1 MSVINLEPRLASELI
16 YNMSR
21 GKAEGRV
28 THTSS
33 ERQFVIKEPYRTN
46 FASDKRSI
54 NRAFSRAAFTIS
66 LAHPTSFKCTGNPR
80 VHQGYYVQL
89 EGSMIVYVMAQE
101 RDTVAESL
109 PAVVIFYRVLS
120 III

>member
-46 FASDKRSI
+46 FAPDIRCF
-54 NRAFSRAAFTIS
+54 NRAFSKAAFTIS

-89 EGSMIVYVMAQE
+89 EGSMIVYVMARE

-109 PAVVIFYRVLS
+109 STAVIFYRV
-120 III
+120 